1 MALHGSATIELTNAD
16 GSKQVVKHDNIV
28 TNAANEMLRSYKGEQ
43 PVITRLSSVGT
54 SYVTQLFGGIM
65 LFNKPL
71 NNNPEDYAINT
82 TKITG
87 YASQDAYNGVDVARG
102 SANLSESG
110 LQEDGSYK
118 LVFDFDT
125 SKANGQIQSIGLCPN
140 IMGQIGASDEIDT
153 SSTYLKGFDLSKSGG
168 ATVDTLGRMLDTSGY
183 TDGIENSAM
192 RLVAVIGDI
201 AYAVN
206 YYNVWCSNS
215 SSIKAQNVAQNG
227 GILKLYKFRLGAFSV
242 GLGNTAGRAHFLEC
256 IDVQLPSDFIS
267 TLYNGTSAYTIS
279 YYFDVDNKKLIVFP
293 CVIKTDVPVNGTVI
307 YCEIDLMNNMAVTK
321 RTFTNTTAGVLYYYS
336 STAGF
341 REQQVSSHLLYI
353 LKNHIVLVT
362 YIASAGKCRMYVID
376 KTDNSKVVEAKMGG
390 VPFEEFGY
398 KSGTGFGFAP
408 IFVSDNILVFAR
420 IYVASSSADNAYY
433 YMLDLTTG
441 EIKRTNAKGLYVY
454 SMVSFGNIA
463 TVFACDPY
471 LACKTTL
478 NPFIL
483 TTKNN
488 LDTPVVKTASQ
499 TMKITYTLTE
509 SEGA

>member
-43 PVITRLSSVGT
+43 PVITRLSDVGT
-54 SYVTQLFGGIM
+54 SYVKQLFGGIM

-71 NNNPEDYAINT
+71 NNKPEDYAIDT

-87 YASQDAYNGVDVARG
+87 YASQDAYNGTDLARG
-102 SANLSESG
+102 SANLAESG
-110 LQEDGSYK
+110 LQGDGSYK

-125 SKANGQIQSIGLCPN
+125 SKANGQIQSLGLCPN
-140 IMGQIGASDEIDT
+140 IMGQIGASDKIDT
-153 SSTYLKGFDLSKSGG
+153 SSSYYQSFDLSKIAGY
-168 ATVDTLGRMLDTSGY
+168 TVDTYGRMLNDSGT
-183 TDGIENSAM
+183 TDGVDNWSM

-206 YYNVWCSNS
+206 YYNVFYNS
-215 SSIKAQNVAQNG
+215 SYKAQNVVQNG

-242 GLGNTAGRAHFLEC
+242 GLGNTAGRARFLEC
-256 IDVQLPSDFIS
+256 IDVQLPSEFIS
-267 TLYNGTSAYTIS
+267 TLHTGSSADTIS

-293 CVIKTDVPVNGTVI
+293 CAIKTDVPVNGTVM
-307 YCEIDLMNNMAVTK
+307 YCEIDLMNNMVVTT
-321 RTFTNTTAGVLYYYS
+321 RTFTNTTSGVLYSYFNG
-336 STAGF
+336 TIGF
-341 REQQVSSHLLYI
+341 RDQYPSSHLLYI
-353 LKNHIVLVT
+353 LKNHIVAVT
-362 YIASAGKCRMYVID
+362 YVASAGKSRMYVID
-376 KTDNSKVVEAKMGG
+376 KTDNSKVVEAKIGG
-390 VPFEEFGY
+390 VSFEEFQY
-398 KSGTGFGFAP
+398 KNSYGNGFAP
-408 IFVSDNILVFAR
+408 IFVSDNILVFSVF
-420 IYVASSSADNAYY
+420 YDNNYNY
-433 YMLDLTTG
+433 KCYMIDLTTG
-441 EIKRTNAKGLYVY
+441 EVKRTNSKGFYVN

-463 TVFACDPY
+463 TVFACDTY

-488 LDTPVVKTASQ
+488 LDTPVTKTASQ

-509 SEGA
+509 SEGV

>member
-43 PVITRLSSVGT
+43 PVITRMSGVGT
-54 SYVTQLFGGIM
+54 PYVQQLFGGIM
-65 LFNKPL
+65 LFNEILTDDPAG
-71 NNNPEDYAINT
+71 YAINT

-87 YASQDAYNGVDVARG
+87 YASQDFYNGTDTARG
-102 SANLSESG
+102 SINSAESG

-118 LVFDFDT
+118 LVFDFTT
-125 SKANGQIQSIGLCPN
+125 SQANGQIQSIGLCPN
-140 IMGQIGASDEIDT
+140 ITGQIGASDVIDT
-153 SSTYLKGFDLSKSGG
+153 SSGYYKYFDLSQTGG
-168 ATVDTLGRMLDTSGY
+168 ATVDNYGRMLDSSGT
-183 TDGIENSAM
+183 TDGVDNWSM
-192 RLVAVIGDI
+192 RLAAVIGDI
-201 AYAVN
+201 AYAVDCYN
-206 YYNVWCSNS
+206 VYYNSSNHS
-215 SSIKAQNVAQNG
+215 RSLIENG

-242 GLGNTAGRAHFLEC
+242 GLGNTAGRAQFLEC

-267 TLYNGTSAYTIS
+267 TLCTNTGAYTIS
-279 YYFDVDNKKLIVFP
+279 YYFDVDNKKLIIFP
-293 CVIKTDVPVNGTVI
+293 CAIKADVPVNGTVM
-307 YCEIDLMNNMAVTK
+307 YCEIDLMNNMAITT
-321 RTFTNTTAGVLYYYS
+321 RTFTNTTAGVLYSYPVG
-336 STAGF
+336 TIGF
-341 REQQVSSHLLYI
+341 RDQNQSSHLLYI

-362 YIASAGKCRMYVID
+362 YVASAGKCRMYVID
-376 KTDNSKVVEAKMGG
+376 KTDNSKVVEAKIGG
-390 VPFEEFGY
+390 VPFEEFFYQNNYGI
-398 KSGTGFGFAP
+398 GFAP

-420 IYVASSSADNAYY
+420 IYSNNNNYSTYI
-433 YMLDLTTG
+433 LDLTTG
-441 EIKRTNAKGLYVY
+441 EVKNTNISRMNVN

-488 LDTPVVKTASQ
+488 LDTPVTKTASQ

>member
-28 TNAANEMLRSYKGEQ
+28 TNAANEMLRSYRGEQ
-43 PVITRLSSVGT
+43 PVITRLSSIGT

-71 NNNPEDYAINT
+71 NNKPEDYAINT

-87 YASQDAYNGVDVARG
+87 YASQDAYNGTDVARG
-102 SANLSESG
+102 SANLVESG

-125 SKANGQIQSIGLCPN
+125 SKANGQIQSLGLCPN
-140 IMGQIGASDEIDT
+140 IMGQIGASDVIDT
-153 SSTYLKGFDLSKSGG
+153 FSSYYKSFDLSRTGG
-168 ATVDTLGRMLDTSGY
+168 TTIDTYGRMLDSSGI
-183 TDGIENSAM
+183 TDGVDNWSM

-206 YYNVWCSNS
+206 YYNVYFDGGH
-215 SSIKAQNVAQNG
+215 KAQIVTQNG

-242 GLGNTAGRAHFLEC
+242 GLGNKAGRAQFLEC

-267 TLYNGTSAYTIS
+267 TLYTSTGYSAYIIS

-293 CVIKTDVPVNGTVI
+293 CTIKTDVPVNGTVM
-307 YCEIDLMNNMAVTK
+307 YCEIDMMNNMAVTK
-321 RTFTNTTAGVLYYYS
+321 RTFTNTTAGVLYSYYNG
-336 STAGF
+336 TIGF
-341 REQQVSSHLLYI
+341 REQRVSSHLLYI

-362 YIASAGKCRMYVID
+362 YVASAGKCRMYVID
-376 KTDNSKVVEAKMGG
+376 KTDNSKVVEAKIGG
-390 VPFEEFGY
+390 VSFEEFKY
-398 KSGTGFGFAP
+398 KNNYESGFAP

-420 IYVASSSADNAYY
+420 IFDNNGNNNVYI
-433 YMLDLTTG
+433 LDLTTG
-441 EIKRTNAKGLYVY
+441 ELKQTNAKGFYIN

-471 LACKTTL
+471 LACETTL

-488 LDTPVVKTASQ
+488 LDTPVTKTASQ

>member
-54 SYVTQLFGGIM
+54 SYVKQLFGGIM

-125 SKANGQIQSIGLCPN
+125 SKANGQIQSLGLCPN

-206 YYNVWCSNS
+206 YYNVYCNS
-215 SSIKAQNVAQNG
+215 SYKAQNVAQNG

-242 GLGNTAGRAHFLEC
+242 GLGNKAGRAQFLEC

-267 TLYNGTSAYTIS
+267 TLYNGTGAYTIS

-336 STAGF
+336 STIGF
-341 REQQVSSHLLYI
+341 REQNVSSHLLYI
-353 LKNHIVLVT
+353 LKNHIVVVT
-362 YIASAGKCRMYVID
+362 YIASADKCRMYVID

-390 VPFEEFGY
+390 VPFEEFNY
-398 KSGTGFGFAP
+398 KSGIGAGFAP

-420 IYVASSSADNAYY
+420 IYTNSSSADNAYY

-441 EIKRTNAKGLYVY
+441 EIKRTNSKGFYVN

-463 TVFACDPY
+463 TVFACDSY

>member
-102 SANLSESG
+102 SANLAESG

-125 SKANGQIQSIGLCPN
+125 SKANGQIQSLGLCPN
-140 IMGQIGASDEIDT
+140 IMGQIGASDVIDT
-153 SSTYLKGFDLSKSGG
+153 SSTYLKGFDLSKIGG
-168 ATVDTLGRMLDTSGY
+168 ATVDNVGRMLDSSGY
-183 TDGIENSAM
+183 TDGVENWSM

-206 YYNVWCSNS
+206 YYNVYCDDRR
-215 SSIKAQNVAQNG
+215 KAQNVTQNG

-242 GLGNTAGRAHFLEC
+242 GLGNTAGRARFLEC

-267 TLYNGTSAYTIS
+267 TLYSYTNVNTYTIS

-293 CVIKTDVPVNGTVI
+293 CVIKTDVPVNGNVM

-321 RTFTNTTAGVLYYYS
+321 RTFTNTTAGVLYS
-336 STAGF
+336 STYTTGF
-341 REQQVSSHLLYI
+341 RDQQVSSHLLYI
-353 LKNHIVLVT
+353 LKNHIVVVT
-362 YIASAGKCRMYVID
+362 YIASADKCRMYVID
-376 KTDNSKVVEAKMGG
+376 KTDNSKVLEAKMGG
-390 VPFEEFGY
+390 VPFEEFEY
-398 KSGTGFGFAP
+398 KSGERSGFAP

-420 IYVASSSADNAYY
+420 IYVASSSAENAYY

-441 EIKRTNAKGLYVY
+441 EIKRTNSKGFYVN

>member
-28 TNAANEMLRSYKGEQ
+28 TNAANEMLRSYRGEQ
-43 PVITRLSSVGT
+43 PVITRMSEVGL

-65 LFNKPL
+65 LFNKAL

-87 YASQDAYNGVDVARG
+87 YASQDAYNGIDVTRG
-102 SANLSESG
+102 SANLVESG

-125 SKANGQIQSIGLCPN
+125 SRANGQIQSLGLCPN

-153 SSTYLKGFDLSKSGG
+153 SSTYFKNFDLSKTGG
-168 ATVDTLGRMLDTSGY
+168 ATVDTYGRMLDSSGY
-183 TDGIENSAM
+183 TDGIGNWSM

-201 AYAVN
+201 AYAVD
-206 YYNVWCSNS
+206 YYNVYYNSNY
-215 SSIKAQNVAQNG
+215 KAQNVTQNG
-227 GILKLYKFRLGAFSV
+227 GILKLYKFKLGAFSV
-242 GLGNTAGRAHFLEC
+242 GLGNKAGRAHFLEC
-256 IDVQLPSDFIS
+256 IDVQLPADFIS
-267 TLYNGTSAYTIS
+267 TLCNDTSAYTIS

-293 CVIKTDVPVNGTVI
+293 CVIKTDVPVNGTVV

-336 STAGF
+336 YRDGVIGF
-341 REQQVSSHLLYI
+341 REQYPSSHLLYI

-362 YIASAGKCRMYVID
+362 YVASVGKCRMYVID
-376 KTDNSKVVEAKMGG
+376 KTDNSKVVEAKIGG
-390 VPFEEFGY
+390 VPFEEFQY
-398 KSGTGFGFAP
+398 KISYGNGFAP
-408 IFVSDNILVFAR
+408 IFVSDNILVFSVF
-420 IYVASSSADNAYY
+420 YDNNYNY
-433 YMLDLTTG
+433 KCYIIDLTTG
-441 EIKRTNAKGLYVY
+441 EVKRTNAKILYVN

-463 TVFACDPY
+463 TVFACDSY

-488 LDTPVVKTASQ
+488 LDTPVTKTASQ

-509 SEGA
+509 SEGV

>member
-43 PVITRLSSVGT
+43 PVITRMSEVGL

-71 NNNPEDYAINT
+71 NNNPEDYAIDT

-102 SANLSESG
+102 SANLAESG

-125 SKANGQIQSIGLCPN
+125 SRANGQIQSLGLCPN
-140 IMGQIGASDEIDT
+140 IMGQIGASDVIDT
-153 SSTYLKGFDLSKSGG
+153 SSSYYKSFDLSKIGG
-168 ATVDTLGRMLDTSGY
+168 TTVDTYGRMLDSSGT
-183 TDGIENSAM
+183 TDGVDNWSM

-206 YYNVWCSNS
+206 YYNVCYS
-215 SSIKAQNVAQNG
+215 SAYGEQNVARNG

-242 GLGNTAGRAHFLEC
+242 GLGNKAGRAHFLEC

-267 TLYNGTSAYTIS
+267 TLDNSTDYVNNTIS

-293 CVIKTDVPVNGTVI
+293 CVIKTDVPVNGTVM
-307 YCEIDLMNNMAVTK
+307 YCEIDLMNDMAVTK
-321 RTFTNTTAGVLYYYS
+321 RTFTNTTAGVLYSYFNG
-336 STAGF
+336 TIGF
-341 REQQVSSHLLYI
+341 RDQYPSSHLLYI
-353 LKNHIVLVT
+353 LKNHIVAVT
-362 YIASAGKCRMYVID
+362 YVASAGKCRMYVID
-376 KTDNSKVVEAKMGG
+376 KTDNSKVVEAKIGG
-390 VPFEEFGY
+390 VPFEEFQYQNSYG
-398 KSGTGFGFAP
+398 SGFAP
-408 IFVSDNILVFAR
+408 IFVSDNILVFSVL
-420 IYVASSSADNAYY
+420 YDGNYNY
-433 YMLDLTTG
+433 KCYMLDLTTG
-441 EIKRTNAKGLYVY
+441 EVKRTNAKSLYVN

-463 TVFACDPY
+463 TVFACDSY

-488 LDTPVVKTASQ
+488 LDTPVTKTASQ

>member
-43 PVITRLSSVGT
+43 PVITRLSSVGM

-65 LFNKPL
+65 LFNKSL
-71 NNNPEDYAINT
+71 NNKPEDYAINT

-87 YASQDAYNGVDVARG
+87 YASQDAYNGTDVARG

-125 SKANGQIQSIGLCPN
+125 SKANGQIQSLGLCPN
-140 IMGQIGASDEIDT
+140 IMGQIGASDVIDT
-153 SSTYLKGFDLSKSGG
+153 SSSYYKSFDLSNIAGY
-168 ATVDTLGRMLDTSGY
+168 TVDNYGRMLNDSGT
-183 TDGIENSAM
+183 TDGVDNWSM

-206 YYNVWCSNS
+206 YYNLYHSNS
-215 SSIKAQNVAQNG
+215 SSYKGQNVTQNG
-227 GILKLYKFRLGAFSV
+227 GILKLYKFKLGAFSV
-242 GLGNTAGRAHFLEC
+242 GLGNNAGRAHFLEC
-256 IDVQLPSDFIS
+256 IDVQLPSEFIS
-267 TLYNGTSAYTIS
+267 TLHTGTVAYTIS

-293 CVIKTDVPVNGTVI
+293 CAIKTDVPVNGTVM
-307 YCEIDLMNNMAVTK
+307 YCEIDLMNNMAVTT
-321 RTFTNTTAGVLYYYS
+321 RAFTNTTAGVLYSYTS
-336 STAGF
+336 GIIGF
-341 REQQVSSHLLYI
+341 REQYPSSHLLYI
-353 LKNHIVLVT
+353 LKNHIVAVT
-362 YIASAGKCRMYVID
+362 YVASVGKSRMYVID
-376 KTDNSKVVEAKMGG
+376 KTDNSKVVEAKIGG
-390 VPFEEFGY
+390 VSFEEFQY
-398 KSGTGFGFAP
+398 KNNYGNGFAP
-408 IFVSDNILVFAR
+408 IFVSDNILVFSVF
-420 IYVASSSADNAYY
+420 YDNNHNYKC
-433 YMLDLTTG
+433 YMIDLTTG
-441 EIKRTNAKGLYVY
+441 EVKRTNAKSLYVN

-463 TVFACDPY
+463 TVFACDSY

-488 LDTPVVKTASQ
+488 LDTPVTKTASQ

-509 SEGA
+509 SEGV